1 MSKRVWNHPE
11 VPEDE
16 LGTQVWRSTAELEGS
31 SLFRNYL
38 EREFPEG
45 DTLTPAEQELSRRNF
60 VKLMGASSALAGLG
74 LASCRRPE
82 SYIVPYTQA
91 PEWIIPGKPL
101 FYATSMPRPG
111 GAVPL
116 IVTTHEGR
124 PTKLEPNKDFAG
136 ESGTDA
142 FTQASILNLYDPN
155 RSKVP
160 LKNGKSST
168 WEKMN
173 ADLEAL
179 AKLPGKVGFVF
190 GEDDSPTRQRMM
202 GELKKKFPQAK
213 AYRYES
219 LESPNKEAVLGEGVS
234 LVADFA
240 KADRILSFDCDF
252 TALDQV
258 GPVKPF
264 FDRRQGG
271 AHEKELYGEELAPE
285 KMNRLYQVEAGYSL
299 TGGVAD
305 HRLRL
310 APSQM
315 VRLAAAVAKNLG
327 VLVESVNLS
336 ESETAWVTE
345 CAKDLAANK
354 GRSLVLAGSRYPQE
368 LHQLVLAMNKA
379 LGSFGEGKPAQLVQ
393 TGKKGMLSLAQLVA
407 DLEAGELET
416 LVLMT
421 PANPVYDTPNDVDFQ
436 TLLGKVKTSIHLG
449 LRVDHTARACTMHIP
464 AAHYLESWGDTK
476 TALGVY
482 ALLQPL
488 ILPLY
493 DGVGE
498 LDLLNA
504 FLTDGKVK
512 MGTETTP
519 SAGYDEV
526 RKTFESEVAPGIDAW
541 LKALKLG
548 LADASYETVAA
559 PAGQLELGGLAAQ
572 PAPTKSSLDV
582 IFAPD
587 ASVWDGRYIDN
598 TWLQEAPDP
607 VSKLT
612 WDNVAYVSP
621 KTAKALGLSSELEE
635 LEPVNNIV
643 GFDVKNAPTPE
654 IGEGAKARAPFF
666 KLSVN
671 GKQLHLPVLVSFGM
685 AENTVQLPLGYGQGR
700 TDTDRYSAAIPY
712 NESMP
717 AVGLVGKD
725 AGFNVFPLQS
735 SENPYFVSGAK
746 AEASSER
753 YPVART
759 QEHHSMYGRAL
770 AREISTM
777 PTLTESGEEKADY
790 AYQLKGSHGV
800 KKQGMDS
807 HMPPNKSIY
816 HPVGK
821 VDEETGKRIPH
832 LSDDRH
838 QWAMA
843 IDLNTCMGCNACLVA
858 CQSENN
864 IPVVGKEQV
873 AIGREMHW
881 IRMDRYY
888 AAVKEGD
895 ADNPEM
901 IPQPVACVQCEL
913 APCETVCPV
922 NATVHTEEGLNAMAY
937 NRCIGTRYCANN
949 CPYKARRF
957 NFFDYNK
964 RNPLIAKNLYKGPL
978 GEKQE
983 GDARSLQRNPNVT
996 VRMRGVM
1003 EKCTYCVQ
1011 RLEEAKIKRKQVTR
1025 KKSLGIA
1032 STSVSI
1038 TKEDLRIKVDSVK
1051 TACQDACP
1059 AGAITFGNMLDE
1071 NKSAMMRAKSSA
1083 RNYDLLNYIGTLP
1096 RTSYLARVK
1105 NPNQSMPDA
1114 NGVGRATINI
1124 H

>member
-11 VPEDE
+11 VPANE

-31 SLFRNYL
+31 PLFQNYL
-38 EREFPEG
+38 DREFPEG
-45 DTLTPAEQELSRRNF
+45 DTLTTEEQELSRRNF

-82 SYIVPYTQA
+82 AYIVPYTQA

-116 IVTTHEGR
+116 VVTTYEGR

-142 FTQASILNLYDPN
+142 FTQASVLNLYDPN

-160 LKNGKSST
+160 LKNGKPTSKA
-168 WEKMN
+168 EMN
-173 ADLEAL
+173 SALEVLAAL
-179 AKLPGKVGFVF
+179 PERIGFVF

-202 GELKKKFPQAK
+202 AELKKKFPQAK
-213 AYRYES
+213 AYRYEP
-219 LESPNKEAVLGEGVS
+219 LESLTAEAVLGEGVQM
-234 LVADFA
+234 VADFD
-240 KADRILSFDCDF
+240 KADRILSFDRDF

-271 AHEKELYGEELAPE
+271 AHEDKLYGKALEPGQ
-285 KMNRLYQVEAGYSL
+285 MNRLYQIEAGYSL

-315 VRLAAAVAKNLG
+315 IRLAAGVADKLG
-327 VLVESVNLS
+327 VTVDKVQLSTEES
-336 ESETAWVTE
+336 AWVEE
-345 CAKDLAANK
+345 CAKDLQSNS
-354 GRSLVLAGSRYPQE
+354 GRALVLCGSRYPKE
-368 LHQLVLAMNKA
+368 LHQLVAAMNVA
-379 LGSFGEGKPAQLVQ
+379 LNAFGADKPAKLVQ
-393 TGKKGMLSLAQLVA
+393 TGKSGMLPFSQLVT
-407 DLEAGELET
+407 DLESDSLDS

-421 PANPVYDTPNDVDFQ
+421 PANPVYDTPSDVDFKA
-436 TLLGKVKTSIHLG
+436 LLGKVKTSVHWG
-449 LRVDHTARACTMHIP
+449 LRSDHTAHACTLHVP

-476 TALGVY
+476 TASGVH
-482 ALLQPL
+482 ALVQPL
-488 ILPLY
+488 ILPLF

-504 FLTDGKVK
+504 LLSGGEVK

-519 SAGYDEV
+519 AAGYDEV
-526 RKTFESEVAPGIDAW
+526 RKTFEAEVGPGIEAW
-541 LKALKLG
+541 SEALKNGFVDAEYPTAAVPKLALSLG
-548 LADASYETVAA
+548 DTISR
-559 PAGQLELGGLAAQ
+559 
-572 PAPTKSSLDV
+572 PAPTKDSLDI
-582 IFAPD
+582 IFASD

-598 TWLQEAPDP
+598 SWLQEAPDP
-607 VSKLT
+607 ISKLT

-621 KTAKALGLSSELEE
+621 KTAKALGISSEVEE
-635 LEPVNNIV
+635 LEPVNSIL
-643 GFDVKNAPTPE
+643 GIDVKNSPVPE
-654 IGEGAKARAPFF
+654 IGEAGKARAPFF
-666 KLSVN
+666 TLMVD
-671 GKQLHLPVLVSFGM
+671 GKKIHLPVLVSFGM

-700 TDTDRYSAAIPY
+700 TDTDKYSAALPY
-712 NESMP
+712 NEAMP

-725 AGFNVFPLQS
+725 SGFNVYPLQT
-735 SENPYFVSGAK
+735 SENPYFVSGAQAK
-746 AEASSER
+746 ATSGR

-777 PTLTESGEEKADY
+777 PTQTESGKKKADY
-790 AYQLKGSHGV
+790 AHQLKGAHGV
-800 KKQGMDS
+800 IKQGMDS

-816 HPVGK
+816 KPVGK
-821 VDEETGKRIPH
+821 VDKETGERIPH

-858 CQSENN
+858 CQAENN

-873 AIGREMHW
+873 AKGREMHW

-895 ADNPEM
+895 SDNPEM

-964 RNPLIAKNLYKGPL
+964 RNPLITKNLYKGPL
-978 GEKQE
+978 GETQE

-1011 RLEEAKIKRKQVTR
+1011 RLEAAKIKRKQVNR
-1025 KKSLGIA
+1025 KKSLGVD
-1032 STSVSI
+1032 STSVNI

-1051 TACQDACP
+1051 VACQDACP
-1059 AGAITFGNMLDE
+1059 AGAITFGNILDGD
-1071 NKSAMMRAKSSA
+1071 KSAMIRAKNSA
-1083 RNYDLLNYIGTLP
+1083 RNYDLLNYIGTIP